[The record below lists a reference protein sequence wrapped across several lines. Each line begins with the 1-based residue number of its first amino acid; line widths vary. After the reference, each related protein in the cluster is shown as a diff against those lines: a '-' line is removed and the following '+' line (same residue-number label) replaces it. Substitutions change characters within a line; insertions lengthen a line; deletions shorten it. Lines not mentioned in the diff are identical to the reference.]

1 MNCLLVFS
9 VLCGARGGH
18 VVMYHPWS
26 TASHRLQNNAVLEGL
41 LARGHS
47 VTGVTPQP
55 SHVTSLNYTEIVV
68 EDSFSKLMSVITQ
81 DMLEKDGTSPWTIM
95 LETVPKLL
103 DIIARELIT
112 NRKTCQDLIEKL
124 DRHTEPPEAITV
136 TMHFGFTCNDLY
148 EHFNVPL
155 IGISPPGRIL
165 HSSKYLGN
173 PENPSYNTEL
183 FLPFVEPLSF
193 KERLISSLVY
203 VVADYEILGWVWQAA
218 IAGFDYLEIL
228 DWERWLEITKTR
240 VDLIFFASHHVTH
253 GPSALAPNTIEIG
266 GIQCRDGRPLPPHLQ
281 LLLDTHPEGV
291 VYVSF
296 GSTVKPSQMGEE
308 KMKVFLETFAQ
319 LSYTVIWKWDGEVMA
334 DLPSNVILQSWVPQ
348 QDLLAH
354 PHLKVFVTHGGLLS
368 LQETVYHAT
377 PIVGIPLGNDQKPNM
392 MRAER
397 RGYAVMLD
405 WPTLNTR
412 DLLAAIIKAA
422 TDPETRAS
430 MDTAHS
436 LFLDQKETSQSR
448 AVWWIEYTIRHGG
461 AQFLRPGCLSL
472 AWYEYHLID
481 VIALILT
488 AGLLSSLTL
497 LLCCVKLS
505 KCCTT
510 VTTGKPKTD

>member
-1 MNCLLVFS
+1 ML
-9 VLCGARGGH
+9 
-18 VVMYHPWS
+18 
-26 TASHRLQNNAVLEGL
+26 
-41 LARGHS
+41 
-47 VTGVTPQP
+47 
-55 SHVTSLNYTEIVV
+55 
-68 EDSFSKLMSVITQ
+68 K
-81 DMLEKDGTSPWTIM
+81 DMLQKDGTNPFNIIFKTWPKM
-95 LETVPKLL
+95 LAVLQEILEEDRRACK
-103 DIIARELIT
+103 DIIKTLDAAGGEISAIFIT
-112 NRKTCQDLIEKL
+112 I
-124 DRHTEPPEAITV
+124 
-136 TMHFGFTCNDLY
+136 HFGYVCTEILVHY
-148 EHFNVPL
+148 QVP
-155 IGISPPGRIL
+155 IIAISPPGL
-165 HSSKYLGN
+165 APHLVGYLGN
-173 PENPSYNTEL
+173 PDNPADRPDI
-183 FLPFVEPLSF
+183 FLPMIEPLNF
-193 KERLISSLVY
+193 RERLVSTLVY
-203 VVADYEILGWVWQAA
+203 GLLDPQINYFYLMMMERIMLDVKVWGQ
-218 IAGFDYLEIL
+218 IIRERL
-228 DWERWLEITKTR
+228 DL
-240 VDLIFFASHHVTH
+240 LLLASHHVTH
-253 GPSALAPNTIEIG
+253 SASVLAPNTIEVG
-266 GIQCRDGRPLPPHLQ
+266 GIHCRAGLPLPPHLQ
-281 LLLDTHPEGV
+281 QILDSHPEGV

-296 GSTVKPSQMGEE
+296 GSSVRPSEMGEE
-308 KMKVFLETFAQ
+308 KMAVFLKTFAQ

-348 QDLLAH
+348 QNLLAH

-368 LQETVYHAT
+368 LQESLYHAT

-422 TDPETRAS
+422 TDPETRDR

-488 AGLLSSLTL
+488 AGLLSSLAL

>member
-1 MNCLLVFS
+1 M
-9 VLCGARGGH
+9 
-18 VVMYHPWS
+18 
-26 TASHRLQNNAVLEGL
+26 T
-41 LARGHS
+41 
-47 VTGVTPQP
+47 
-55 SHVTSLNYTEIVV
+55 
-68 EDSFSKLMSVITQ
+68 D
-81 DMLEKDGTSPWTIM
+81 DMMTKDGTNPWTLLFETYPKMARMFKAILDEDREVCREIIKT
-95 LETVPKLL
+95 LEDSGRKISAIIVTAQFGFVCPDILHHFKAP
-103 DIIARELIT
+103 IIAVSPSGHFFRWT
-112 NRKTCQDLIEKL
+112 KL
-124 DRHTEPPEAITV
+124 
-136 TMHFGFTCNDLY
+136 
-148 EHFNVPL
+148 
-155 IGISPPGRIL
+155 
-165 HSSKYLGN
+165 LGN
-173 PENPSYNTEL
+173 PDNPAYMPEK
-183 FLPFVEPLSF
+183 FLPMLEPLSL
-193 KERLISSLVY
+193 KERLISSAVHFLL
-203 VVADYEILGWVWQAA
+203 DYDLHLWVWEDTRVGEYTGLQYGKWA
-218 IAGFDYLEIL
+218 DLL
-228 DWERWLEITKTR
+228 RTR
-240 VDLIFFASHHVTH
+240 VDLLLQATHFVTH
-253 GPSALAPNTIEIG
+253 GPAVLAPNTIEIG
-266 GIQCRDGRPLPPHLQ
+266 GIHCREGRPLPTHLQ
-281 LLLDTHPEGV
+281 TVLDSHPEGV
-291 VYVSF
+291 VLVSF
-296 GSTVKPSQMGEE
+296 GSSIKPSQMGEE

-368 LQETVYHAT
+368 LQESLYHAT

-422 TDPETRAS
+422 TDPEMRAR

-488 AGLLSSLTL
+488 AGLLSSLAL